1 VTRPSRSVLGL
12 AAGACAV
19 VAALA
24 IGSPALAKQK
34 APAAPATPP
43 VAVAKH
49 VLLLSVDGLHQSD
62 LSWWIQHDPY
72 GNIARLVRGGIEY
85 DNASTPIP
93 SDSFP
98 GFVGQI
104 TGGNPATTGIYY
116 DDTYNRSLLAPGSS
130 CTVGQTTGLG
140 TEVNLAENL
149 DVNSN
154 SIDAGYGI
162 ANLYAGLPSSVLAL
176 PGDTAT
182 IDQKM
187 INPANLPIDPAT
199 CKPVYPHQ
207 YLKVNTIFE
216 VAHAAGLRTA
226 WSDKH
231 ASYEI
236 ASGPSGTGVD
246 DLFAPEINS
255 SATDPALPAG
265 PGPDWTANNQDTQF
279 YDEIKVDSIINEI
292 NGFDHSGTT
301 QVGAPAIFGMNFQ
314 SVSTAE
320 KLPTSPLGG
329 VTANGGYVLQHGTWV
344 PGPVLQD
351 SLAFVDAQL
360 GRMIYQL
367 NRQGLLSSTTIVFS
381 AKHGQS
387 PIETSSLK
395 RIDDG
400 KIIAAANAAW
410 TAHGGTGKLIAFA
423 IDDDGMYIWLG
434 NRSPAALS
442 FARSFLLG
450 YHQPP
455 SANAATNYQ
464 GDPIGFSASG
474 LARLY
479 DGPAFFGLSA
489 SDARVPD
496 LVGVVQHG
504 VVYTGGTS
512 KIAEHGGAD
521 EEDRHV
527 PLVVFGA
534 GISKGNVQ
542 NRVETT
548 QIAPTILTLLG
559 LDPQQLQAVQT
570 EHTPILPGT

>member
-1 VTRPSRSVLGL
+1 VSMRSRSTVGV
-12 AAGACAV
+12 AAGLCAL
-19 VAALA
+19 VAAFGA
-24 IGSPALAKQK
+24 SSTAVAKQQT
-34 APAAPATPP
+34 AAAAPAS
-43 VAVAKH
+43 H

-62 LSWWIQHDPY
+62 LTWWVRAHPN
-72 GNIARLVRGGIEY
+72 GNIARLVHGGTEY

-98 GFVGQI
+98 GLVAQI

-116 DDTYNRSLLAPGSS
+116 DDTYNRSLFAPGAT
-130 CTVGQTTGLG
+130 CTPGQTTGLG
-140 TEVNLAENL
+140 GEVNLAENL
-149 DVNSN
+149 DVDST

-162 ANLYAGLPSSVLAL
+162 ADLYPGLPWSVLQL

-187 INPANLPIDPAT
+187 IDPANLPIDPAT

-207 YLKVNTIFE
+207 YLKVNTVFE
-216 VAHAAGLRTA
+216 VAHAAGLHTA
-226 WSDKH
+226 WTDKH

-236 ASGPSGTGVD
+236 TAGPSGTGVD

-255 SATDPALPAG
+255 SAIDPKLPAG
-265 PGPDWTANNQDTQF
+265 PGADWTGNNQDTQF

-301 QVGAPAIFGMNFQ
+301 RTSVPAIFGMNFQ
-314 SVSTAE
+314 SVSTVE
-320 KLPTSPLGG
+320 KLPTSPLAG
-329 VTANGGYVLQHGTWV
+329 VTQNGGYVRHRGAWI

-351 SLAFVDAQL
+351 ALGFVDAQV
-360 GRMIYQL
+360 GRMLYQL
-367 NRQGLLSSTTIVFS
+367 NRQGLLASTTLILS

-400 KIIAAANAAW
+400 KIVDAANAAW
-410 TAHGGTGKLIAFA
+410 TAHGGSGKLIAFT
-423 IDDDGMYIWLG
+423 IDDDAMYVWLAD
-434 NRSPAALS
+434 RSPAAVA
-442 FARSFLLG
+442 FAHSFLLG
-450 YHQPP
+450 YHQPA
-455 SANAATNYQ
+455 SALAATDYAGN
-464 GDPIGFSASG
+464 PIGFSASG
-474 LARLY
+474 LAHLY
-479 DGPAFFGLSA
+479 DGPSYFGVPA

-496 LVGVVQHG
+496 LVGVGQHG
-504 VVYTGGTS
+504 VVYTAKTG

-521 EEDRHV
+521 REDTHV

-534 GISKGNVQ
+534 GASAGDVSNP
-542 NRVETT
+542 VETT

-559 LDPQQLQAVQT
+559 LDPQLLQAVQA
-570 EHTPILPGT
+570 EHTTALPGF

>member
-1 VTRPSRSVLGL
+1 VRMRSRSTVGVAAGLCAVL
-12 AAGACAV
+12 AAFGSSST
-19 VAALA
+19 A
-24 IGSPALAKQK
+24 IAKQQT
-34 APAAPATPP
+34 AAAAPAG
-43 VAVAKH
+43 H

-62 LSWWIQHDPY
+62 LTWWIHAHPY
-72 GNIARLVRGGIEY
+72 GNIARLVRGGVEY

-98 GFVGQI
+98 GLVAQI

-116 DDTYNRSLLAPGSS
+116 DDTYNRSLLPPGAT
-130 CTVGQTTGLG
+130 CTPGQTTGLG
-140 TEVNLAENL
+140 GEVNLAENL
-149 DVNSN
+149 DVDSS
-154 SIDAGYGI
+154 SIDAGFGI
-162 ANLYAGLPSSVLAL
+162 ANLYAGLPWSVKQL

-187 INPANLPIDPAT
+187 IDPANLPIDPAT

-207 YLKVNTIFE
+207 YLEVNTVFE
-216 VAHAAGLRTA
+216 VAHAAGLHTA
-226 WSDKH
+226 WTDKH

-236 ASGPSGTGVD
+236 TSGPSGTGVD

-255 SATDPALPAG
+255 SATDPKLPAG
-265 PGPDWTANNQDTQF
+265 AGADWTANNHDTQF
-279 YDEIKVDSIINEI
+279 YDEIKVDSVINEI

-301 QVGAPAIFGMNFQ
+301 TVGVPAIFGMNFQ

-320 KLPTSPLGG
+320 KLPTSPLSGL
-329 VTANGGYVLQHGTWV
+329 TQNGGYVRHHGAWV

-351 SLAFVDAQL
+351 ALGFVDAQV
-360 GRMIYQL
+360 GRMLYQL
-367 NRQGLLSSTTIVFS
+367 NRQGLLASTTLILS

-400 KIIAAANAAW
+400 KIIDAANAAW
-410 TAHGGTGKLIAFA
+410 TMHGGAGKLIAFA
-423 IDDDGMYIWLG
+423 IDDDAMYVWLG
-434 NRSPAALS
+434 DRSPAAVS

-450 YHQPP
+450 YNQPA
-455 SANAATNYQ
+455 SAHAATDYA
-464 GDPIGFSASG
+464 GDPVGFHSSG
-474 LARLY
+474 LAHVY
-479 DGPAFFGLSA
+479 GGPAYFGVPA

-504 VVYTGGTS
+504 VVYTGKTG

-521 EEDRHV
+521 REDTHV

-534 GISKGNVQ
+534 GASAGEVGNP
-542 NRVETT
+542 VETT
-548 QIAPTILTLLG
+548 EIAPTILTLLG
-559 LDPQQLQAVQT
+559 LDPQQLQAVQA
-570 EHTPILPGT
+570 EHTTALPGF

>member
-1 VTRPSRSVLGL
+1 ML
-12 AAGACAV
+12 
-19 VAALA
+19 AALA
-24 IGSPALAKQK
+24 VGSPAGAKEA
-34 APAAPATPP
+34 APAAGPAQ
-43 VAVAKH
+43 H

-62 LSWWIQHDPY
+62 LTWWIHDHPY
-72 GNIARLVRGGIEY
+72 GNIARLVRGGTQYEH
-85 DNASTPIP
+85 ASTPIP

-98 GFVGQI
+98 GLVGQI

-116 DDTYNRSLLAPGSS
+116 DDTYNRSLLPPGSS
-130 CTVGQTTGLG
+130 CTPGQTTGLG
-140 TEVNLAENL
+140 SEVNLAENL
-149 DVNSN
+149 DVDSN
-154 SIDAGYGI
+154 SIDAGFGI
-162 ANLYAGLPSSVLAL
+162 ANLYSGLPSSVLAL
-176 PGDTAT
+176 PGDVAT

-187 INPANLPIDPAT
+187 IAAANLPIDPAT

-226 WSDKH
+226 WTDKH

-236 ASGPSGTGVD
+236 VAGPSGTGVD
-246 DLFAPEINS
+246 DLFTPEINS

-265 PGPDWTANNQDTQF
+265 PGADWTSNNQDTQF

-292 NGFDHSGTT
+292 NGFDHSGATR
-301 QVGAPAIFGMNFQ
+301 VGTPSLFGMNFQ

-320 KLPTSPLGG
+320 KLPTSPLSGL
-329 VTANGGYVLQHGTWV
+329 TANGGYVRQHGTWV

-351 SLAFVDAQL
+351 ALGFVDAQV
-360 GRMIYQL
+360 GRMLYQL
-367 NRQGLLSSTTIVFS
+367 NRQGLLASTTVILS

-395 RIDDG
+395 RISDG
-400 KIIAAANAAW
+400 KIIDAANAAW
-410 TAHGGTGKLIAFA
+410 TAHGGSGKLIAFA

-434 NRSPAALS
+434 DRSPAAVA
-442 FARSFLLG
+442 FARGFLLS
-450 YHQPP
+450 YHQPA
-455 SANAATNYQ
+455 SANAATDYQ
-464 GDPIGFSASG
+464 GDPIGFSSSG
-474 LARLY
+474 LAHLY
-479 DGPAFFGLSA
+479 NGPSYFGLPA

-504 VVYTGGTS
+504 VVYTGGTG

-521 EEDRHV
+521 AQDRHV

-534 GISKGNVQ
+534 GASVLDVS

-570 EHTPILPGT
+570 EHTPVLPGL